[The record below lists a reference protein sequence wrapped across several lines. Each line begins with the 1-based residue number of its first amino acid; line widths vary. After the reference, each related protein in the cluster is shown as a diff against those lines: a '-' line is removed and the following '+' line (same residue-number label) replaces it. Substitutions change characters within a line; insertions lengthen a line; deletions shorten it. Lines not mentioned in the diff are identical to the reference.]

1 MSMSSSLLFAH
12 PRVIAWRNRLRKNTW
27 LRGIYGTLATRGDYE
42 ARFAR
47 ELLAAV
53 RKGDTVWDVG
63 ANVGV
68 YAAQFAERGAASVVC
83 FEPAPA
89 AVEALQRRFPAV
101 SPQTANPVR
110 IVPIALSNQR
120 GTALFSADGA
130 SPNNQ
135 IGGADRSKPTIEIQV
150 RSADE
155 AQAEFALPTPNVVK
169 IDVEGYELEVVEG
182 AAQVLSSKH
191 VRSVFIEVHFA
202 LLHARKLDEAPA
214 TILRMLRQHGFAVR
228 WVDPSHI
235 GAHRP

>member
-1 MSMSSSLLFAH
+1 MSTSLLFAH
-12 PRVIAWRNRLRKNTW
+12 PRLIAWRNHLRKSSL
-27 LRGIYGTLATRGDYE
+27 LRDVYRSIAGGGAYE

-53 RKGDTVWDVG
+53 RPGDTVWDVG

-68 YAAQFAERGAASVVC
+68 YAAQFAECGAANVVC

-89 AVEALQRRFPAV
+89 AVAALRTRFSQGSQV
-101 SPQTANPVR
+101 T
-110 IVPIALSNQR
+110 IMPIALGKQHGSV
-120 GTALFSADGA
+120 AFAADGA

-135 IGGADRSKPTIEIQV
+135 IGPSDGSVPTIQIDV
-150 RSADE
+150 RSGDE
-155 AQAEFALPTPNVVK
+155 ALKEFALPHPDVIK

-182 AAQVLSSKH
+182 LSNTLSSQK

-202 LLHARKLDEAPA
+202 LLHGRKLDKAPGA
-214 TILRMLRQHGFAVR
+214 ILQILRRHGFAVR

-235 GAHRP
+235 GAKRT